1 MAVLFYVG
9 LRSLT
14 NLKLALFYPITGTLS
29 YRAVA
34 EVDFRGFEDNFS
46 NFSMETYVVIPH

>member
-1 MAVLFYVG
+1 MALLFYVG
-9 LRSLT
+9 TQKS
-14 NLKLALFYPITGTLS
+14 YQSQISTLLS
-29 YRAVA
+29 NHRYIFIRAVD